1 MKTHKSNKTDKESDN
16 SAIKKLDSII
26 EHSISE
32 NEALKKILQGLERM
46 NKDSEKKPPGKKKK
60 RDKK

>member
-1 MKTHKSNKTDKESDN
+1 MKTHKSNKKDKEADN

-46 NKDSEKKPPGKKKK
+46 NKVSEKKPLQKKK